1 MWWSSLIS
9 NFGLSIPYPLG
20 CGAKAGQGV
29 TSERRNG
36 AMVRFTDKRQWAGIG
51 SRWRA
56 IAVAA
61 CLVAGVGLLE
71 FELN

>member
-1 MWWSSLIS
+1 
-9 NFGLSIPYPLG
+9 
-20 CGAKAGQGV
+20 
-29 TSERRNG
+29 
-36 AMVRFTDKRQWAGIG
+36 MVRFTDKRQWAGIG

-71 FELN
+71 LELN

>member
-1 MWWSSLIS
+1 
-9 NFGLSIPYPLG
+9 
-20 CGAKAGQGV
+20 
-29 TSERRNG
+29 
-36 AMVRFTDKRQWAGIG
+36 MVRFTDKRQWAGTG

-61 CLVAGVGLLE
+61 CLVAGVCLLE